1 MADAVERARRSYAS
15 QAWSDAC
22 AGLLAHLDLLD
33 AEDLERLGV
42 CAYLVGKERES
53 DAAWARAYRQRLAAD
68 DLDGAARCAFWVG
81 FRLVNAHERSEANG
95 WIARL
100 ERLVD
105 DFPVESL
112 PRARLAYLTGLRAV
126 FDDGDLET
134 SAADLGRA
142 AELAARQL
150 CDELAALARLA
161 LGRVLIFQEKITDA
175 VRLLD
180 EAMLTVRSEQLSP
193 IAVGDSYC
201 TAIDACHDLF
211 DVQRGQ
217 EWTDGLA
224 SWCAEQ
230 PDLVPFAGICQV
242 HRAEFLQLKGA
253 WVEAM
258 AQAGLARVRLSTP
271 FRQLLYGAAVYQEG
285 ELRRLRGD
293 SARAEVCYREASEA
307 GRDPQPGLA
316 LLRLSQGRNEDAA
329 QAIDRAMAEADDPLR
344 RSQLLAA
351 YIEVMLACDRI
362 DDAREATTR
371 LAEVARVLGSPML
384 DAVSHRATG
393 SVLLAEG
400 DPRAALGPLR
410 KASEGFLELE
420 SPYEVARTAVLI
432 GHARRVLGDE
442 EGAQMQFD
450 AARSTFE
457 RLGARPDLDRLH
469 CGSPA
474 QLTARELQVLR
485 LVAAGH
491 TNRSIGSELGLSERT
506 VDRHLSNIFGKLGVT
521 SRAAATAL
529 AYQSG
534 LL

>member
-1 MADAVERARRSYAS
+1 MADAVEAARSSYLRRA
-15 QAWSDAC
+15 WGEAC
-22 AGLLAHLDLLD
+22 AGLLAHVEPLD
-33 AEDLERLGV
+33 ADDLERLAV
-42 CAYLVGKERES
+42 CAYLVGNERES
-53 DAAWARAYRQRLAAD
+53 DAAWARAYRKRLAAGD
-68 DLDGAARCAFWVG
+68 QDGAVRCGFWLA
-81 FRLVNAHERSEANG
+81 FRLVNAHERPEANG

-105 DFPVESL
+105 ELPAQSL

-142 AELAARQL
+142 AELATL
-150 CDELAALARLA
+150 HVDDELAALARLA
-161 LGRVLIFQEKITDA
+161 LGRVLIFQGRIA
-175 VRLLD
+175 GGVSLLD
-180 EAMLTVRSEQLSP
+180 EAMLTVRSEPLSP

-224 SWCAEQ
+224 RWCAEQ

-242 HRAEFLQLKGA
+242 HRAEFLQLKGE

-285 ELRRLRGD
+285 ELQRLRGEFGQ
-293 SARAEVCYREASEA
+293 AEACYREASEA

-316 LLRLSQGRNEDAA
+316 LLRLSQGRTEDAA
-329 QAIDRAMAEADDPLR
+329 VAIDRAMAEADDLVG
-344 RSQLLAA
+344 RSQLFAA
-351 YIEVMLACDRI
+351 CVEVMLACDRV
-362 DDAREATTR
+362 DDAQEAATR
-371 LAEVARVLGSPML
+371 LADVARALGSPL
-384 DAVSHRATG
+384 LEAVSQRASG
-393 SVLLAEG
+393 SILLAAG
-400 DPRAALGPLR
+400 DPRAALGLLR
-410 KASEGFLELE
+410 RASDGFRERE

-432 GHARRVLGDE
+432 GRARQALGDE
-442 EGAQMQFD
+442 EGARLEIG

-457 RLGARPDLDRLH
+457 RLGARPDLDRLA
-469 CGSPA
+469 GGTSRS
-474 QLTARELQVLR
+474 LTARELQVLR

-491 TNRSIGSELGLSERT
+491 TNRSIGSTLGLSERT
-506 VDRHLSNIFGKLGVT
+506 IDRHVSNIFAKLGVS

-529 AYQSG
+529 AYESE

>member
-1 MADAVERARRSYAS
+1 MFNAVERARRSYARR
-15 QAWSDAC
+15 AWGEAC
-22 AGLLAHLDLLD
+22 AGLLANLESLD
-33 AEDLERLGV
+33 ADDLERLAV

-53 DAAWARAYRQRLAAD
+53 DIVWARAHNLRLAGAD
-68 DLDGAARCAFWVG
+68 LEGAARCAFWIG
-81 FRLVNAHERSEANG
+81 FRLVNSHERSEANG

-100 ERLVD
+100 ERLVED
-105 DFPVESL
+105 LPAESL
-112 PRARLAYLTGLRAV
+112 PWARLAYLTGLRAV
-126 FDDGDLET
+126 FDEGDLET

-142 AELAARQL
+142 AELATL
-150 CDELAALARLA
+150 HPDDELAAIARLA
-161 LGRVLIFQEKITDA
+161 LGRVLIFQGKITVG

-180 EAMLTVRSEQLSP
+180 EAMLTVRSEPLSP

-224 SWCAEQ
+224 RWCAAQ

-253 WVEAM
+253 WADAM
-258 AQAGLARVRLSTP
+258 AQAGLARARLSTP
-271 FRQLLYGAAVYQEG
+271 LRQLLYGAAVYQEG

-293 SARAEVCYREASEA
+293 FAQAEACFREASEA
-307 GRDPQPGLA
+307 GRDPQPGLS
-316 LLRLSQGRNEDAA
+316 LLRLSQGRNRDAA
-329 QAIDRAMAEADDPLR
+329 QAIDRAMAEADDPVGR
-344 RSQLLAA
+344 TQLLAA
-351 YIEVMLACDRI
+351 YVEVMLACDRVE
-362 DDAREATTR
+362 DASEATTR
-371 LAEVARVLGSPML
+371 LAEVARTLGSPML
-384 DAVSHRATG
+384 EALSRRATG
-393 SVLLAEG
+393 SVLLAGG

-410 KASEGFLELE
+410 RASEGFRELD
-420 SPYEVARTAVLI
+420 SPYEVARTTALI
-432 GHARRVLGDE
+432 GHSRRVLGDE
-442 EGAQMQFD
+442 EGARLELD

-457 RLGARPDLDRLH
+457 RLGARPDLARLH
-469 CGSPA
+469 GGGPA

-491 TNRSIGSELGLSERT
+491 TNRSIGSQLGLSERT
-506 VDRHLSNIFGKLGVT
+506 VDRHVSNIFGKFGVS

-529 AYQSG
+529 AYESE

>member
-1 MADAVERARRSYAS
+1 MVDAIERARSSYAR
-15 QAWSDAC
+15 QAWGDAC
-22 AGLLAHLDLLD
+22 AGLLANMASLD
-33 AEDLERLGV
+33 ADDLERLAV

-53 DAAWARAYRQRLAAD
+53 DSAWARAHHLRRAEA
-68 DLDGAARCAFWVG
+68 DLDGTARCAFWVG
-81 FRLVNAHERSEANG
+81 FRLVNSHDRPEANG

-100 ERLVD
+100 ERLVED
-105 DFPVESL
+105 LPVDSL
-112 PRARLAYLTGLRAV
+112 PRAQLAYLTGLRAV
-126 FDDGDLET
+126 FDEGDLVT
-134 SAADLGRA
+134 AAADLG
-142 AELAARQL
+142 LAATLGSRF
-150 CDELAALARLA
+150 DTELAALARLA
-161 LGRVLIFQEKITDA
+161 LGRVLIFQGKITEG

-180 EAMLTVRSEQLSP
+180 DAMLTVRSEKLSP

-217 EWTDGLA
+217 DWTDGLTR
-224 SWCAEQ
+224 WCAEQ

-242 HRAEFLQLKGA
+242 HRAEFLQLKGS

-271 FRQLLYGAAVYQEG
+271 SRQLLYGAAVYQEG
-285 ELRRLRGD
+285 ELRRLRGEW
-293 SARAEVCYREASEA
+293 AEAEACYREASEA

-316 LLRLSQGRNEDAA
+316 LLRLSQGRNADAA
-329 QAIDRAMAEADDPLR
+329 QAIDRAVAEADDLVA

-351 YIEVMLACDRI
+351 YVEVMLACDRVR
-362 DDAREATTR
+362 DARQATTE
-371 LAEVARVLGSPML
+371 LAEVASALGSPML

-410 KASEGFLELE
+410 RAGEGFREREL
-420 SPYEVARTAVLI
+420 PYDVARTALLI
-432 GHARRVLGDE
+432 GSARRELGDE
-442 EGAQMQFD
+442 EGARLVIE
-450 AARSTFE
+450 AARSTFG
-457 RLGARPDLDRLH
+457 RLGARADLARLDS
-469 CGSPA
+469 GTPA

-485 LVAAGH
+485 LVAAGD
-491 TNRSIGSELGLSERT
+491 TNRSIGSQLGLSERT
-506 VDRHLSNIFGKLGVT
+506 VDRHVSNIFAKLGVS

-529 AYQSG
+529 AYESK